1 MLWSIIPMRL
11 GHTKINARV
20 KNIYMIELYSILRFC
35 HHQQKMIDFKCL
47 LIANLKKMVPHLLL
61 QVSVSEPCNS
71 MISPTEEGGLK
82 EAIEEENNITI
93 NDSTLCNIIPP
104 QLKNMSEC
112 YKVICGCQFLISDK
126 IVHSS
131 LLSLCYRYL
140 KKLKTKATIQKI
152 EGLVKWSVLF

>member
-1 MLWSIIPMRL
+1 
-11 GHTKINARV
+11 
-20 KNIYMIELYSILRFC
+20 
-35 HHQQKMIDFKCL
+35 MIDFKCL
-47 LIANLKKMVPHLLL
+47 LIANLKKMVPQLLL

-112 YKVICGCQFLISDK
+112 YKVICGCQCLISDK
-126 IVHSS
+126 IMHSS
-131 LLSLCYRYL
+131 LLSLCSRYL